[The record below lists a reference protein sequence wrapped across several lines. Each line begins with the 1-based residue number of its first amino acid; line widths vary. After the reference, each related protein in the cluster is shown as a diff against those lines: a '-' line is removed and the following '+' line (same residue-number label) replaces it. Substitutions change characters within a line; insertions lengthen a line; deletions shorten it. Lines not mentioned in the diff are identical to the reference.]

1 MSNILVIPEAY
12 HSAYIETNRIYP
24 LIDKKIEGLLNR
36 IYNKDFTKTISLV
49 DDSVYI
55 VNDPYTSNMNNQF
68 KDKFEYWMDYSRRN
82 TIEGLERF
90 KRRDII
96 MGCTQFIDNL
106 YIKYGA
112 EKIQVLENEYKY
124 HYRMFPKTK
133 PAKIGNLDPNREL
146 IISAPFTNG
155 SMHPQFNE
163 ILDECFEKNIRIH
176 IDGAWIT
183 AAQNIRLDL
192 NHPSIA
198 SIGISL
204 SKGYGL
210 SGWNRIGVRW
220 SNTIEQDSITL
231 MNDFQQVNSLA
242 VQIGIFMLDNI
253 PVDHLWDTHEANY
266 HKICKDF
273 HLQPTDTIHVGLS
286 SQYIH
291 GIAPLL
297 RYMEYNTDV

>member
-1 MSNILVIPEAY
+1 MPKILIVPETY
-12 HSAYIETNRIYP
+12 SSDYIETKRIFP
-24 LIDKKIEGLLNR
+24 LIDKKIEGLLER
-36 IYNKDFTKTISLV
+36 IHNKDIGKTIQLV

-55 VNDPYTSNMNNQF
+55 VNDPYTSDMNNQF
-68 KDKFEYWMDYSRRN
+68 KDKFEYWMEYSRRN
-82 TIEGLERF
+82 TLHGLENF
-90 KRRDII
+90 KRKDII
-96 MGCTQFIDNL
+96 MGCSQFIDNL
-106 YIKYGA
+106 YIKHGV
-112 EKIQVLENEYKY
+112 ENIQVLEGEYRY
-124 HYRMFPKTK
+124 HHRMFPNLKFS
-133 PAKIGNLDPNREL
+133 AIGKLDPKKEL

-155 SMHPQFNE
+155 SMHPKFHE
-163 ILDECFEKNIRIH
+163 LLDECFEKNINIH

-220 SNTIEQDSITL
+220 SNTLEQDSITL
-231 MNDFQQVNSLA
+231 MNDYQQIHSLA

-253 PVDHLWDTHEANY
+253 PVDHLWDTHEKNY
-266 HKICKDF
+266 YKICKDF
-273 HLQPTDTIHVGLS
+273 HLHPTDTIHVGMS
-286 SQYIH
+286 NQYIH

-297 RYMEYNTDV
+297 RYLEYNNV